1 MPSSS
6 STPPAGF
13 PATSPTASRTTD
25 RLRAVTSRPRGR
37 RFAPAGARH
46 RAYATAPRPAAGPAP
61 GPRTGPSPHAP
72 ASYRADTGS
81 LPPWMRRTM
90 EELAPDRAPAP
101 PARHH
106 RARPAPHPH
115 PAARQRLPA
124 PLSPAAFAVL
134 CAAVLTAYAI
144 GLLA

>member
-6 STPPAGF
+6 PMPPS
-13 PATSPTASRTTD
+13 TSPAASQATA

-46 RAYATAPRPAAGPAP
+46 RAYAAAPSPAAGHAP

-72 ASYRADTGS
+72 ASYRADTGA

-90 EELAPDRAPAP
+90 EELAPDRVPAP
-101 PARHH
+101 PPPHR
-106 RARPAPHPH
+106 RARPRLPPST
-115 PAARQRLPA
+115 AARQRLPA

-144 GLLA
+144 GLFT